1 VILAPPSGAVIIIR
15 VFLFKGV
22 DIVGDLVEVVVKARN
37 MEQGV
42 TLVHDRYLRPAD
54 DDAGVG

>member
-1 VILAPPSGAVIIIR
+1 MILAPPSGAVIIIR

>member
-22 DIVGDLVEVVVKARN
+22 DIVGDLVEVVVKACN

-42 TLVHDRYLRPAD
+42 ALVHDRYLRPAD